1 MAFTAF
7 EQYVAHAFGSA
18 DCVRS
23 VVPEEQNSD
32 YESGLAVIDDERWH
46 IRTARNTPKKPGAFV
61 AVWSRDAAGNTVP
74 LPMDDPA
81 RGLLVFVTDGERRGV
96 FRFTAEHLRGLGVT
110 ATARRPG
117 KRGFRVY
124 PAWCRDLNERAA
136 ASQAAQASAFI
147 ELPAM

>member
-7 EQYVAHAFGSA
+7 DLYVAHAFGSA

-32 YESGLAVIDDERWH
+32 YEAGLAVIEGERWH
-46 IRTARNTPKKPGAFV
+46 IRTARNTPTKPGAFV
-61 AVWSRDAAGNTVP
+61 AVWRRDADGNTVP
-74 LPMDDPA
+74 LPGDDESN
-81 RGLLVFVTDGERRGV
+81 GLLVFVSDGTRRGM

-110 ATARRPG
+110 ETERRPG

-124 PAWCRDLNERAA
+124 PAWCSGLNDRAT
-136 ASQAAQASAFI
+136 ASQAAQASAFT
-147 ELPAM
+147 EFAAA